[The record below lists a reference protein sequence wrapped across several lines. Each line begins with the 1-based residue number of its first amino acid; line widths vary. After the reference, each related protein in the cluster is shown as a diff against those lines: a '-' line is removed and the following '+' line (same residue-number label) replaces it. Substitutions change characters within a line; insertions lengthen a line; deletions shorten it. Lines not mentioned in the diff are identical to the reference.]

1 MNVSNLLSHE
11 APQQMYDQTAK
22 NGQRDHI
29 HNHQYPTRRSMSTN
43 NNLDQR
49 HTTPPA
55 NHLYDSGPSGVSTSY
70 NLSPTSPP
78 KNVAFELHFDGASNY
93 RARLPMR
100 VRIFPHDTTESIVTT
115 VKNFYGLYEDTAKGV
130 SFEDDQG
137 NILIARYEN
146 FRNNMVVYVRVI
158 PDYSQRFDTHAQV
171 AYHPTSPHKISQLEN
186 TPQMPPPQ
194 PAQIL
199 NYGQPPSR
207 PGSRMSRKQS
217 ASPRLGRGQRSVSA
231 QKKRSRSGVKSQ
243 GANFQGVP
251 EDLNSDTVNG
261 YSSSDG
267 GAGSVTSSRKA
278 RSEQLASAEI
288 SLDNILEGNR
298 RKRAKFESSV
308 SWNKTRP
315 FSCRLFQS

>member
-1 MNVSNLLSHE
+1 MNVSNLISHE
-11 APQQMYDQTAK
+11 TPQQIYEHTTNKD
-22 NGQRDHI
+22 QRDHT
-29 HNHQYPTRRSMSTN
+29 HNHQYSTRRSVSIN

-49 HTTPPA
+49 RTTPPA
-55 NHLYDSGPSGVSTSY
+55 TQLYDSNPCSGPPPY
-70 NLSPTSPP
+70 DLSPTNPP
-78 KNVAFELHFDGASNY
+78 KNVAFELHFDGALNY

-146 FRNNMVVYVRVI
+146 FKNNMVVYVRVI
-158 PDYSQRFDTHAQV
+158 PDYYQRLENHAQAV
-171 AYHPTSPHKISQLEN
+171 YHSASPHKTTQLDI
-186 TPQMPPPQ
+186 TPHVPPPQ

-199 NYGQPPSR
+199 QYGQPPSR

-217 ASPRLGRGQRSVSA
+217 ASPRLGRGQRSASA
-231 QKKRSRSGVKSQ
+231 QKKSSRSGAKSHK
-243 GANFQGVP
+243 ASFQGVL
-251 EDLNSDTVNG
+251 EDVNSDTVNG

-278 RSEQLASAEI
+278 RSEQLVSAEI

-308 SWNKTRP
+308 S
-315 FSCRLFQS
+315 